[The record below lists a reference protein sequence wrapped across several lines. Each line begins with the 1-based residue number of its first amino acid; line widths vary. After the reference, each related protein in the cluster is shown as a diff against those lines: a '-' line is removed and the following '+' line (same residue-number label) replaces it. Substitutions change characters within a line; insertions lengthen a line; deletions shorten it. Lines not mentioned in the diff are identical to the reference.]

1 MKRNNSRILLGVL
14 LVIIGM
20 LFFADN
26 FFCIPFHLTHYLF
39 SLPGLF
45 ILIGI
50 IILLNHRDGGAGY
63 IFLIVGLVWFAARF
77 TGIPVKILF
86 FDFWPILLILLGL
99 YIIFK
104 RSGHKK
110 VHASSMNENEA
121 KDFEIGD
128 DYIDEVAI
136 LGGGKRIY
144 SSKNLKGGKVTTIF
158 GGIDLDLL
166 DCNLAEGR
174 HFLDL
179 TIIFGGVDIYL
190 PKDWKVVVNVTPIF
204 GGFDDNRRVDTN
216 QVYEENKVLVIKG
229 IVLFG
234 GVNLKN

>member
-1 MKRNNSRILLGVL
+1 MRRHNSRILLGVL
-14 LVIIGM
+14 LVIIGL

-26 FFCIPFHLTHYLF
+26 FLFIPFHLTHYLF

-50 IILLNHRDGGAGY
+50 IILLNQRDGGAGY
-63 IFLIVGLVWFAARF
+63 VFLIIGLLWFASRY
-77 TGIPVKILF
+77 TGIPVKMIF
-86 FDFWPILLILLGL
+86 FDFWPIILILLGL
-99 YIIFK
+99 YIIF
-104 RSGHKK
+104 RRNGHKK
-110 VHASSMNENEA
+110 VHVGSMNEDEA

-136 LGGGKRIY
+136 FSGGKKIY

-158 GGIDLDLL
+158 GGIELDLL

-179 TIIFGGVDIYL
+179 TIIFGGFEIYV
-190 PKDWKVVVNVTPIF
+190 PKNWKVTVNLTPIF
-204 GGFDDNRRVDTN
+204 GGFDDKRRVDPN

-234 GVNLKN
+234 GGELKN